1 MLKDEIRQKVA
12 WRLEILLNSEIA
24 IKKKPTLVSKLTEN
38 YEVNHNIIA

>member
-1 MLKDEIRQKVA
+1 MLKDEKRQKVA

-24 IKKKPTLVSKLTEN
+24 IKKKPTIVNKLMDN